1 MGKQNG
7 CFDDSPVHVDVTSA
21 NVMMVLV
28 STGRARGG
36 RSMQVINSGTFQS
49 PIIETCGL

>member
-21 NVMMVLV
+21 NVMMVLL
-28 STGRARGG
+28 STGRARH
-36 RSMQVINSGTFQS
+36 VVNSGTFQF